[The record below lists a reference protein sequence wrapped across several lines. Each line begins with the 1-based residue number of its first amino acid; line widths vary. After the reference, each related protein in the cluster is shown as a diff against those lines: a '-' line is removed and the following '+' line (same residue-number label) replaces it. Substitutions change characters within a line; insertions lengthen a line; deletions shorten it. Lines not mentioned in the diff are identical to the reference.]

1 MGVLK
6 RQALVLTFKCQLG
19 SRISLKEGISG
30 RDCLD
35 HVDLWL
41 CLYGIA
47 LTMLID
53 TGRPSLIS
61 GGTISGIPS

>member
-6 RQALVLTFKCQLG
+6 RQALVLTFKCRLG
-19 SRISLKEGISG
+19 SRISLKEGILG

-41 CLYGIA
+41 CLYEIA

-53 TGRPSLIS
+53 TGRPSLIL
-61 GGTISGIPS
+61 GDTISGIPS

>member
-6 RQALVLTFKCQLG
+6 RQALVLTFKCRHE
-19 SRISLKEGISG
+19 SRISLKEGI
-30 RDCLD
+30 LD

-41 CLYGIA
+41 CLYEIA

-53 TGRPSLIS
+53 TGRPSLIL
-61 GGTISGIPS
+61 GDTISGIPSI